1 MRADIDEGFLVDV
14 SAREL
19 RDEAR
24 NRSHPLAS
32 VNSTERR
39 VERSREPLGR
49 ARYLSVSEG
58 RGIAPPIG
66 TTRAS
71 RRARSRRCTGWM
83 WISTM

>member
-32 VNSTERR
+32 VNSTE
-39 VERSREPLGR
+39 P
-49 ARYLSVSEG
+49 
-58 RGIAPPIG
+58 
-66 TTRAS
+66 S
-71 RRARSRRCTGWM
+71 RREEPCTARDAPDTRR
-83 WISTM
+83 